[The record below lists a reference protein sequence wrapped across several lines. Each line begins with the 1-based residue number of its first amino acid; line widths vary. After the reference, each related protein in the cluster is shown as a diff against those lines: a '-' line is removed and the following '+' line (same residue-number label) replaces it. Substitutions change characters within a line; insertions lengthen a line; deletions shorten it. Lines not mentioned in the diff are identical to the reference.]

1 MPAGVDRCQP
11 EPFPVQ
17 VVRQVRLVGE
27 VDQALLAEELAVG
40 VTGLGDPVGVHQQP
54 VAGLELFVPDT
65 DLKAAAARWPRFIAI
80 LAGRGPYHSVHALP
94 LRLRGQAITG
104 ISRA

>member
-40 VTGLGDPVGVHQQP
+40 VTGLG
-54 VAGLELFVPDT
+54 
-65 DLKAAAARWPRFIAI
+65 
-80 LAGRGPYHSVHALP
+80 
-94 LRLRGQAITG
+94 
-104 ISRA
+104 